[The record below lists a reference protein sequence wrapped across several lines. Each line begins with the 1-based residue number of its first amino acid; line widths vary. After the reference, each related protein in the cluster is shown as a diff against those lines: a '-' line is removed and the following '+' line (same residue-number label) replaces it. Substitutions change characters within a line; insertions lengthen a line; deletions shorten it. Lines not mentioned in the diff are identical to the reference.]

1 MPKFLSP
8 IDHSNLELINALL
21 QNLPTISLPG
31 TNRGGQIVFD
41 TTLNLPAWNSGS
53 GFNYIYKPSTSH
65 VASTITAV
73 IRDTSGDFSAN
84 IITAALA
91 GNASTATKLL
101 NLRNIGISGNKVTA
115 TAASFDGSAAVDIN
129 VTALSVAAG
138 DISLTNGSFIVGNGS
153 AVGAATAKSAI
164 PLSGFGA
171 AGADVAMG
179 GFKITGLADPTN
191 AQDAA
196 TKAYVDSLS
205 AGLDPK
211 DSCRLATYSALAAT
225 YTTGNQRL
233 TGTSNGSLT
242 VDGVLVVSGN
252 RILVRAQS
260 TASQNGVYVV
270 TQVGDGYTPFIL
282 TRAPDFN
289 TSAKAS
295 PGSFVFIEEGVSW
308 SDTGWVMSSDAA
320 ITLDTSN
327 INWVQFSGAGSYTA
341 GRGLVQ
347 AGSVF
352 HFAQTTAYTVGDIFY
367 ASNASSIAPLAAAA
381 ANNALISN
389 GAAAAPSWG
398 KIGLSTHVSGILPI
412 ANGGTGLSSSTTNGL
427 LYGGASTMGQTAAPA
442 SGQIVVGSASGVP
455 TFVSMS
461 ADATITAAGA
471 LTIAANAVSYAK
483 FQQIAGLSVV
493 GNSTATTANGAAIT
507 GTANQVLR
515 VDSTGTALGFGAINL
530 ANGNAVTGILPG
542 ANGGTGTQYAQFTT
556 GGSTLRTYSLTD
568 RNAALAATVSGTIA
582 GNGSTT
588 VFSATHNLNTKMV
601 LAAVYDSNDDQI
613 FVDTKT
619 FDVNNVRF
627 TFAVAPA
634 NAAAYRWV
642 VIGY

>member
-8 IDHSNLELINALL
+8 IEHSNLELLNALL

-53 GFNYIYKPSTSH
+53 GFNYIYRPSTSH
-65 VASTITAV
+65 IASTITAV
-73 IRDTSGDFSAN
+73 IRDASGDFSAN

-101 NLRNIGISGNKVTA
+101 NARNIGISGSKVTA
-115 TAASFDGSAAVDIN
+115 TAASFDGSAAVNIDI
-129 VTALSVAAG
+129 TALSVAAG
-138 DISLTNGSFIVGNGS
+138 DISLTNGSFLVGNAS
-153 AVGAATAKSAI
+153 NVGVVTAKSAI

-171 AGADVAMG
+171 AGTDVAMG
-179 GFKITGLADPTN
+179 SNKITGLADPTN

-211 DSCRLATYSALAAT
+211 ESCRLATYAALVAS
-225 YTTGNQRL
+225 YTGGNQRL
-233 TGTSNGSLT
+233 TGTSNGSLV
-242 VDGVLVVSGN
+242 VDGFSVVLGN
-252 RILVRAQS
+252 RILVRSQS

-282 TRAPDFN
+282 TRASDFN

-308 SDTGWVMSSDAA
+308 ADTGWVMSSDSV
-320 ITLDTSN
+320 ITLDTSS
-327 INWVQFSGAGSYTA
+327 INWMQFSGAGSYTA
-341 GRGLVQ
+341 GRGLAQ
-347 AGSVF
+347 TGSTF
-352 HFAQTTAYTVGDIFY
+352 HFAQSTAYTVGDIFY

-389 GAAAAPSWG
+389 GAGAAPSWG
-398 KIGLSTHVSGILPI
+398 KIGLSTHVSGTLPI

-442 SGQIVVGSASGVP
+442 SGQIVVGSAGGVP

-461 ADATITAAGA
+461 GDATITAAGA
-471 LTIAANAVSYAK
+471 LAIAANAVTYAK
-483 FQQIAGLSVV
+483 FQQIPALSVF
-493 GNSTATTANGAAIT
+493 GNSIASASNGGTIT

-515 VDSTGTALGFGAINL
+515 VDANGTTLGFGAINL
-530 ANGNAVTGILPG
+530 ASINAVVGTLPG
-542 ANGGTGTQYAQFTT
+542 GYGGTGTPYAQFT
-556 GGSTLRTYSLTD
+556 GGSSLRTYSLTD
-568 RNAALAATVSGTIA
+568 RNAALAATVSGTFT
-582 GNGSTT
+582 GNASTT
-588 VFSATHNLNTKMV
+588 VFSAAHNLSTKNV
-601 LAAVYDSNDDQI
+601 CSAIYDSSDDQV

-619 FDVNNVRF
+619 FDANTVRF

-634 NAAAYRWV
+634 SGAVYRWV
-642 VIGY
+642 VVGY